1 MTPRPDLSLIR
12 REVVYAPPADAGLD
26 LVYVDDSLLV
36 VNKPEGLLSVPGR
49 GDDRQ
54 DCMVHRVQQRF
65 PEALTV
71 HRLDMAT
78 SGLLV
83 FARGEAMQRALSVLF
98 QNRQVDKRY
107 VAVVQGLLVP
117 DHGEVNLPL
126 IADWPNRPR
135 QMVCPARGKPSL
147 TRFRVLQRMPH
158 EDCTVV
164 ELEPVTGRSHQ
175 LRVHLAALGHPIL
188 GDELYAGA
196 AAERAPRLLLHASE
210 IAFAHPQNDRR
221 VHFHC
226 PAPFFPLAAP
236 ALTL

>member
-1 MTPRPDLSLIR
+1 MST
-12 REVVYAPPADAGLD
+12 YQPPQEPLR
-26 LVYVDDSLLV
+26 LHYVDDAIIV
-36 VNKPEGLLSVPGR
+36 VVKPAGLLSVPGR
-49 GDDRQ
+49 GPDKQ
-54 DCMVHRVQQRF
+54 DCVIHRVQQDF
-65 PEALTV
+65 PQAQIA
-71 HRLDMAT
+71 HRLDMST

-83 FARGEAMQRALSVLF
+83 VAPDAAMQQVMYRLFRERAVE
-98 QNRQVDKRY
+98 KRY
-107 VAVVQGLLVP
+107 IALVAGVVTPESGAI
-117 DHGEVNLPL
+117 DLPL
-126 IADWPNRPR
+126 ICDWPNRPR

-188 GDELYAGA
+188 GDELYAGV

>member
-1 MTPRPDLSLIR
+1 MST
-12 REVVYAPPADAGLD
+12 YQPPSEPLR
-26 LVYVDDSLLV
+26 LHYVDDAIIV
-36 VNKPEGLLSVPGR
+36 VVKPAGLLSVPGR
-49 GDDRQ
+49 GPDKQ
-54 DCMVHRVQQRF
+54 DCVIHRVQQDF
-65 PEALTV
+65 PQAQIA
-71 HRLDMAT
+71 HRLDMST

-83 FARGEAMQRALSVLF
+83 VARDAAMQQVMYRLFRERAVE
-98 QNRQVDKRY
+98 KRY
-107 VAVVQGLLVP
+107 IALVAGVVTPESGAI
-117 DHGEVNLPL
+117 DLPL
-126 IADWPNRPR
+126 ICDWPNRPR
-135 QMVCPARGKPSL
+135 QMVCTARGKPSL

>member
-1 MTPRPDLSLIR
+1 MIRP
-12 REVVYAPPADAGLD
+12 APAYFPPPDNGLD
-26 LVYVDDSLLV
+26 VRHVDADLLV
-36 VNKPEGLLSVPGR
+36 VDKPSGLLSVPGR
-49 GDDRQ
+49 GPGMDDNLAS
-54 DCMVHRVQQRF
+54 RVQARY

-71 HRLDMAT
+71 HRLDMDT

-83 FARGEAMQRALSVLF
+83 MARNAAAHRALGRLF
-98 QNRQVDKRY
+98 ESRQVEKEY
-107 VAVVQGLLVP
+107 IAVVAGRIAESERSI
-117 DHGEVNLPL
+117 DLPL